1 MNNEVSFIIVSC
13 DKYKDLWPPFFACF
27 FKYWPDCPYKIFLVS
42 NFEEFEDERV
52 ISIRL
57 GEDKKY
63 SDNMLS
69 MLDLIPTE
77 WFIFWYED
85 IFLNKEVNTSRVK
98 EFISKAQEKNV
109 GSFKISSDYP
119 LIYEDLEGGIGKIPI
134 GVRYRTALGM
144 SLYRK
149 DIFKKLMIPGKSAW
163 ELDKLNR
170 PEIDEGFYALTL
182 QQSKEPLIPHIHAV
196 EKGEWMWGVKKF
208 FESEELLQH
217 IESRTTQS
225 IFSHLRLKI
234 FLFVIETFKFFKIHW
249 R

>member
-134 GVRYRTALGM
+134 GV
-144 SLYRK
+144 
-149 DIFKKLMIPGKSAW
+149 
-163 ELDKLNR
+163 
-170 PEIDEGFYALTL
+170 
-182 QQSKEPLIPHIHAV
+182 
-196 EKGEWMWGVKKF
+196 
-208 FESEELLQH
+208 
-217 IESRTTQS
+217 
-225 IFSHLRLKI
+225 
-234 FLFVIETFKFFKIHW
+234 
-249 R
+249 